1 MRVHE
6 WISSYTAWILIAGET
21 RRGFAGQ
28 TLRLVDANPERVLC
42 EIDGITIRASLIDGE
57 QKELE
62 LMEIEVPLES
72 DKDEIQW
79 TSAVPEIILL
89 SASLEFPG
97 NLSMEHLQSMG
108 HIAIKARKRQELLSS
123 GYPRP
128 VSVYKGD
135 RFEYSIMR
143 RHIPGSKPQF
153 CFRAK
158 QIDTPV
164 K

>member
-6 WISSYTAWILIAGET
+6 WIISYTQWILISGEIRKNFDGKT
-21 RRGFAGQ
+21 IKM
-28 TLRLVDANPERVLC
+28 VDVNPERVLC
-42 EIDGITIRASLIDGE
+42 EVDGITVRASVVSEG
-57 QKELE
+57 KPELE
-62 LMEIEVPLES
+62 LMEIEIPLES
-72 DKDEIQW
+72 NKDEIQW

-97 NLSMEHLQSMG
+97 SLSMEHLQSMG
-108 HIAIKARKRQELLSS
+108 HIAIKARKRQEFLSS
-123 GYPRP
+123 GYPWP

>member
-21 RRGFAGQ
+21 RRGFASQ
-28 TLRLVDANPERVLC
+28 TLQLVDANPERVLC
-42 EIDGITIRASLIDGE
+42 EIDGITIRGSLIDGE
-57 QKELE
+57 QKVLE
-62 LMEIEVPLES
+62 LMEIEVPL
-72 DKDEIQW
+72 DADENEIRWQ
-79 TSAVPEIILL
+79 SAIPEIMLL
-89 SASLEFPG
+89 SASLEFPS
-97 NLSMEHLQSMG
+97 NLSMEHLQSVG
-108 HIAIKARKRQELLSS
+108 HISIKARKRQELLSS
-123 GYPRP
+123 GYPWP
-128 VSVYKGD
+128 VSVYKSD